1 MGDGAMIIIIFACI
15 IIIPLA
21 VVFIVLGINKSRRR
35 NKYLK
40 YKGVTEGRVLK
51 IVDKGFDYPWVIHVR
66 YNVRD
71 VEYTVKETA
80 KLKSE
85 TIKVGKIAVGQR
97 KTFVI
102 GPLDVGD
109 AVTVKY
115 DEKNPARAII
125 AGNEGVVTS

>member
-1 MGDGAMIIIIFACI
+1 MSDGAMIIIIFACI

-51 IVDKGFDYPWVIHVR
+51 IVDKGLDYPWVIYVR

-71 VEYTVKETA
+71 VEYTIKETA
-80 KLKSE
+80 N
-85 TIKVGKIAVGQR
+85 
-97 KTFVI
+97 
-102 GPLDVGD
+102 
-109 AVTVKY
+109 TVKY
-115 DEKNPARAII
+115 NVIVRNETKETDYECTERFKGTGFFHFASGTVRITY
-125 AGNEGVVTS
+125 AGGYGS

>member
-21 VVFIVLGINKSRRR
+21 VVFMVLGINKSRRR
-35 NKYLK
+35 NKHLK

-51 IVDKGFDYPWVIHVR
+51 IVDKGLDYPWVIHVS
-66 YNVRD
+66 YNVGD
-71 VEYTVKETA
+71 MEYMIKETA
-80 KLKSE
+80 KVKSE
-85 TIKVGKIAVGQR
+85 VIKVGKMPVGQR

-102 GPLDVGD
+102 GPLAVGD
-109 AVTVKY
+109 TVTVKY
-115 DEKNPARAII
+115 DEKNPGRAII